1 MVNFSFTQNSTKQK
15 SLSKVVEE
23 MVYSNPEES
32 LKIAMHLIDKEN
44 ITDNEKAELYLSTAI
59 AYKVKGDYSK
69 ALTFLYKNVNKNDF
83 ITACEFYLRFQ
94 ILDELLLSN
103 QAEIEYNKL
112 VNLKNDTEDV
122 AVVNLINEIIT
133 LNSFLKSSNSNEVLF
148 NFKEFQLN
156 KNFEKTIYIDYLLKF
171 ISNYIDNGRYNL
183 AEETIEKVNTII
195 KQLENLSYYKSVIF
209 LQQAK
214 KSFYQK
220 KYNESLQLLD
230 LAQNEIE
237 VIKNK
242 YVLEEIEETR
252 VVNYI
257 ALNDSENYT
266 IANADVDKIHADVEN
281 LDQEAANIAYNLI
294 IEEQNNKTLFQE
306 NKYIKI
312 IKVIGLF
319 FLGIILLLTTI
330 WYKNN
335 QKSRHFSE
343 IISYLKITRKNL
355 ISDYKEKK
363 DYSKKI
369 SIPQKTEEII
379 LSKLKKFEGTTKFLS
394 KDLSLAVLAGQ
405 FETNT
410 KYLSE
415 IINSNYNV
423 NFNTYINKLRINY
436 VVDKLKT
443 DSNYL
448 NYKISYLAESSG
460 FSSHSSFATVFKSIT
475 GISPVKFIELLK
487 EEKEKSVA

>member
-1 MVNFSFTQNSTKQK
+1 MVNFSFTQNSSRQK
-15 SLSKVVEE
+15 SLSKVVEDLI
-23 MVYSNPEES
+23 YSNPDES
-32 LKIAMHLIDKEN
+32 LKIAAHLIDKEN
-44 ITDNEKAELYLSTAI
+44 ISDTDKAELYLSTAI
-59 AYKVKGDYSK
+59 AYKIKGDYSK
-69 ALTFLYKNVNKNDF
+69 ALIFLFKNVNKSDF
-83 ITACEFYLRFQ
+83 VKASEFYLRFQ
-94 ILDELLLSN
+94 ILDELLLSS

-112 VNLKNDTEDV
+112 VDLKNETEDV
-122 AVVNLINEIIT
+122 VVVNLINEIII
-133 LNSFLKSSNSNEVLF
+133 LNNFLKSSNSNEVLF
-148 NFKEFQLN
+148 DSESVQLKN
-156 KNFEKTIYIDYLLKF
+156 NFEKTVYIDYLLQF
-171 ISNYIDNGRYNL
+171 SSNYIENGKYNL
-183 AEETIEKVNTII
+183 AEETIEKVNAVIQ
-195 KQLENLSYYKSVIF
+195 QLENLSYYKSVAF
-209 LQQAK
+209 LQNAK
-214 KSFYQK
+214 ISFYQK

-230 LAQNEIE
+230 LAQKEIE

-252 VVNYI
+252 VINFI

-281 LDQEAANIAYNLI
+281 LDQEAANSAYNLI
-294 IEEQNNKTLFQE
+294 IEDQNNKTQLQE
-306 NKYIKI
+306 NKYLKVT
-312 IKVIGLF
+312 KVIGLF
-319 FLGIILLLTTI
+319 FLGIILLLMTI

-363 DYSKKI
+363 EYSKKI

-379 LSKLKKFEGTTKFLS
+379 LAKLKKFEGTTKFLS

-487 EEKEKSVA
+487 EEKSVA